1 MYGVAW
7 LLGLSTDTIACS
19 SVAGWTRP
27 HLEPCWPRLVPP
39 LLASTGRVTIRLLHA
54 LLTCCSS
61 NICICTNI
69 FLYVNVTP
77 TGASSACWSHQSY
90 NALQAQI
97 KTINNQNRDEI
108 KTFSV
113 CHEISAQLRM
123 CSVHCPQDLLMLS
136 AKIETMKN
144 RETCKIWPISASAQ
158 LLRAASRVEG
168 SSLHYE
174 ATNI

>member
-1 MYGVAW
+1 MYGVGW

-69 FLYVNVTP
+69 SLYVNMTP
-77 TGASSACWSHQSY
+77 TGASSSACWSHQSY
-90 NALQAQI
+90 NALQAPI
-97 KTINNQNRDEI
+97 KTINNQNRVSDEI
-108 KTFSV
+108 KIFSV
-113 CHEISAQLRM
+113 YHRISALPVEAKRI
-123 CSVHCPQDLLMLS
+123 CSVHCPQDLLFS
-136 AKIETMKN
+136 AKIKLS
-144 RETCKIWPISASAQ
+144 K
-158 LLRAASRVEG
+158 
-168 SSLHYE
+168 
-174 ATNI
+174 